1 MLIEFLYWI
10 RKYTLQIFS
19 WLKFHLFI
27 IIERACPE
35 LGLWR
40 TQAYTTLCWSGTRN
54 TCWAHGRVQ
63 NIIRATTVEH
73 TLADRGH
80 LFKHGKAELTGHEA
94 ELRILPSGCHLKEHG
109 GRKCPHKLWKSVSPE
124 MGSWIETSCWTA
136 SEFFF
141 CEENNPMP
149 NFREKCRNWC
159 LLHKLGWY
167 LSSEAQWTRGIRL
180 YLYEV
185 IGRRSF
191 WNISSGAQI
200 VKNSNNKKRHDSVF
214 WIFF

>member
-94 ELRILPSGCHLKEHG
+94 ELRILASGCHLKEHG

-141 CEENNPMP
+141 CDENNP
-149 NFREKCRNWC
+149 NAQLQREM
-159 LLHKLGWY
+159 
-167 LSSEAQWTRGIRL
+167 SELMFASQVRLVSLFWGSMDPWNKTIFIRSYRKEVFLKHFIRG
-180 YLYEV
+180 
-185 IGRRSF
+185 S
-191 WNISSGAQI
+191 
-200 VKNSNNKKRHDSVF
+200 DC
-214 WIFF
+214 

>member
-94 ELRILPSGCHLKEHG
+94 ELRILASGCHLKEHG

-141 CEENNPMP
+141 CDENNP
-149 NFREKCRNWC
+149 NAQLQREM
-159 LLHKLGWY
+159 
-167 LSSEAQWTRGIRL
+167 SELMFASQVRLVSLFWGSMDPWNKTIFIWSYRKEVFLKHFIRG
-180 YLYEV
+180 
-185 IGRRSF
+185 S
-191 WNISSGAQI
+191 
-200 VKNSNNKKRHDSVF
+200 DC
-214 WIFF
+214 